1 MNVGNMSINKN
12 SHCLLNPL
20 NTVYNT
26 VLETLYVK
34 LYLLPSVKKILLHT
48 PIPFSKMLRMFL
60 MKGPSGLLMQ
70 STSNPNAVA
79 DIVSRVKPSY
89 NL

>member
-1 MNVGNMSINKN
+1 MKFKYSLQ
-12 SHCLLNPL
+12 HCIGD
-20 NTVYNT
+20 VIC
-26 VLETLYVK
+26 K
-34 LYLLPSVKKILLHT
+34 YLLPSVKKILLHT

-79 DIVSRVKPSY
+79 DIVSRVKPSH